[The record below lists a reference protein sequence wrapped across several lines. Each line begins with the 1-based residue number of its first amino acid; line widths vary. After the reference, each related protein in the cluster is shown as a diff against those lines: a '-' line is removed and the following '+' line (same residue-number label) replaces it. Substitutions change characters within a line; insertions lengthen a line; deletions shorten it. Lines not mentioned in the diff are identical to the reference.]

1 MLSSSRPSQA
11 ELSSGGAGD
20 GRRVVRAILRILWL
34 LFAIVYLPRI
44 PRSLLRKRRPVMPMG
59 PRERAPGDPRRVGM
73 ANLMSPA
80 SLTMEGIVQAVN
92 KGGLKVNERWFN
104 YPRPYTGTKVSPDV
118 VGTLVALA
126 FMEVEGKAFLTTLAV
141 KTPAAAAL
149 VAAPAEPVLAP
160 SSPVAPPAAAPR
172 SIAEIVPPE
181 PAQEATAPAS
191 QERSASERQLQEI
204 ARVSELAKVSSP
216 RLSLILK
223 MRWNDEGKALKSLTA
238 EEASRLIYFLG
249 GSLPRKSFG
258 RERR

>member
-1 MLSSSRPSQA
+1 
-11 ELSSGGAGD
+11 
-20 GRRVVRAILRILWL
+20 
-34 LFAIVYLPRI
+34 
-44 PRSLLRKRRPVMPMG
+44 
-59 PRERAPGDPRRVGM
+59 M

-126 FMEVEGKAFLTTLAV
+126 FMEVEGKAFLTTLAM
-141 KTPAAAAL
+141 KTPAAAAH

-172 SIAEIVPPE
+172 AIITEIAPPE
-181 PAQEATAPAS
+181 PAQEEAPAPAS

-249 GSLPRKSFG
+249 GSLPRKTFG